1 MTSSPRSSH
10 MMSQLPLNLL
20 LWKITDGTHL
30 TAHDND
36 FHALFSTKI
45 LEIQIL
51 DINSTL
57 IDKTRPHGQ
66 GERRSDVSMVQ
77 GMVVRDPE
85 TWHQVSSFFVTVYRD
100 YVLPF
105 HGRNEYDDGVEGSK
119 KPTVVIL
126 GTIKLT
132 SKSAARGGIDLM
144 DDITMKES
152 RNMPTPADHAVAVG
166 NQAKG
171 DRNKVGK
178 ASSNVS

>member
-1 MTSSPRSSH
+1 MIP
-10 MMSQLPLNLL
+10 QLPATNLL
-20 LWKITDGTHL
+20 LWKATDGTHVSVY
-30 TAHDND
+30 ND
-36 FHALFSTKI
+36 FQALFSTRI

-51 DINSTL
+51 DINPTL
-57 IDKTRPHGQ
+57 IDRTRPSYGS

-105 HGRNEYDDGVEGSK
+105 HGRNEYDDGVEG
-119 KPTVVIL
+119 T
-126 GTIKLT
+126 
-132 SKSAARGGIDLM
+132 RGGIDLM